1 MIPIGPAHPSR
12 IRLFRN
18 RWMELTTLTPFPL
31 FLPVWLLVLAAAAAI
46 AAREVRMAPLLLAV
60 PAGLLFWTLFE
71 YVAHR
76 FVFHLELRSEWG
88 RRLVFLLHENH
99 HQDPA
104 DPLRSIMPLTVSLP
118 MGAAIWGAAL
128 LAFGGIGHALF
139 LGFALGYVG
148 YDTVH
153 WACHQLPMRGRVTA
167 RLKRHHLRHHYAG
180 QDTNYAI
187 TAIFWDRVFGS
198 GLTRR

>member
-1 MIPIGPAHPSR
+1 MIHTGPAYPPR

-18 RWMELTTLTPFPL
+18 RWMELATLTPFPL
-31 FLPVWLLVLAAAAAI
+31 FLSAWLLALGLVAAM
-46 AAREVRMAPLLLAV
+46 AAREVRTAPLLLAV
-60 PAGLLFWTLFE
+60 LAGLLFWTLFE

-76 FVFHLELRSEWG
+76 FLFHLELRSGWG
-88 RRLVFLLHENH
+88 RRMVFLLHENH

-118 MGAAIWGAAL
+118 LGAAIWRISL
-128 LAFGGIGHALF
+128 LAFGGTGHALF

-153 WACHQLPMRGRVTA
+153 WACHQMPMRGRVGA

-180 QDTNYAI
+180 QEANYAI

-198 GLTRR
+198 GVTRR